1 MRCGFR
7 ELIFVALMLGMLGS
21 TYWFVFK
28 PDAVKRTA
36 IQTDMAAKKSAL
48 SQLRLQTA
56 GVKDLEK
63 QIAALEE
70 AIAFFE
76 DKLPKASQVD
86 DLLEGVNREAKK
98 YNLNTKVF
106 RPLKIENYAA
116 YSEQPIQ
123 MTIQGSF
130 TGFYSFL
137 LDLERLSRIV
147 RIGQMKINKIGSKD
161 GDTEVQMTLSIFF
174 EREAPTGKP
183 RREREKVETGESATA
198 SVDGGKAKGA
208 APEARERAG
217 SKVAEVE

>member
-1 MRCGFR
+1 MRCGLR
-7 ELIFVALMLGMLGS
+7 ELIFVALMVGMLGS

-28 PDAVKRTA
+28 PDAEKRA
-36 IQTDMAAKKSAL
+36 MIQTDMDSKRKAL
-48 SQLRLQTA
+48 SSLRSQTA

-147 RIGQMKINKIGSKD
+147 RIGQMKINKVGSTD

-174 EREAPTGKP
+174 EREAPGAKP
-183 RREREKVETGESATA
+183 RKEREKAEAVETTA
-198 SVDGGKAKGA
+198 AASKAGA
-208 APEARERAG
+208 GAERTAANVVEAE
-217 SKVAEVE
+217 